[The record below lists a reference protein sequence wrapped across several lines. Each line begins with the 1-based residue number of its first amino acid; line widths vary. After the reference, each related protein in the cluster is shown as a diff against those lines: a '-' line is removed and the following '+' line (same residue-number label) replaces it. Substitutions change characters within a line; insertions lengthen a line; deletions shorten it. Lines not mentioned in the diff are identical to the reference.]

1 MTREEQAAL
10 VAWLRRPGVVWSAVT
25 EQLEECGSVQKAAAG
40 QAPAQGSL
48 FEVASADGLDEAAR
62 DLERWERAGIRMVC
76 VLDAEYPSNLRMVHQ
91 HPPVLFMR
99 GTADERDATS
109 VAIVGTRQP
118 TPRGIDQ
125 ARQLATGLA
134 AHGVPVI
141 SGLAAG
147 IDTAALTAALT
158 AGGRAV
164 AVIGTG
170 IDRVYP
176 PQNAGLQEE
185 IAANGLLISQFLPGS
200 PPTKASFPMRNAVM
214 SGYALA
220 TVVVEAA
227 DRSGSRMQAR
237 LALQHGRHVF
247 LMRSLLEHEWARDY
261 AERPGCHRRGSRR
274 RRVRRPATA
283 RVGADGSRLGL
294 TAYGFGLR
302 AQRAVPQPSRL
313 CPPAR
318 PRRLCRLLAGGRSR
332 IPALLLVPYR
342 PGCVRQATR
351 RGRRADRPGGEAPA
365 ARARAL
371 ALQVRRG
378 RTGAAETGDPARGRA
393 VALSRAA

>member
-1 MTREEQAAL
+1 
-10 VAWLRRPGVVWSAVT
+10 VT
-25 EQLEECGSVQKAAAG
+25 EQLEESGSVQKAAAL

-48 FEVASADGLDEAAR
+48 FDAAPTDALDEAVG

-76 VLDAEYPSNLRMVHQ
+76 VLDAEYPSNLRMIHQ

-109 VAIVGTRQP
+109 VAVVGTRQP

-125 ARQLATGLA
+125 ARQLAAGLA
-134 AHGVPVI
+134 ANGIPVI

-147 IDTAALTAALT
+147 IDTAALSAALA
-158 AGGRAV
+158 AGERTV

-185 IAANGLLISQFLPGS
+185 IAAKGLLISQFLPGS

-227 DRSGSRMQAR
+227 DRSGSRVQAR

-261 AERPGCHRRGSRR
+261 AQRPG
-274 RRVRRPATA
+274 VTVVETA
-283 RVGADGSRLGL
+283 NDVFVGLQRLASESTEL
-294 TAYGFGLR
+294 IWA
-302 AQRAVPQPSRL
+302 
-313 CPPAR
+313 
-318 PRRLCRLLAGGRSR
+318 
-332 IPALLLVPYR
+332 
-342 PGCVRQATR
+342 
-351 RGRRADRPGGEAPA
+351 
-365 ARARAL
+365 
-371 ALQVRRG
+371 
-378 RTGAAETGDPARGRA
+378 
-393 VALSRAA
+393 